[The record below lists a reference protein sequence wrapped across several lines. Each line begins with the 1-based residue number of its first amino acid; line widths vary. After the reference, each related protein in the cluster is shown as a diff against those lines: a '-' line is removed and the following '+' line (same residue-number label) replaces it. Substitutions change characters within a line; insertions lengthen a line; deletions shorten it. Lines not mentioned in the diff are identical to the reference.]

1 MAVDTLMNHP
11 AHRSKDNLPQ
21 PKGATLVQRALTA
34 AFGIPEKSVIAS
46 PFQQP
51 EVVRNSAAILS
62 FDSSVASTRALAHG
76 GFRYIRPFVVLP
88 SIAEPRWLLPE
99 NNSRQAVRGLK
110 LYTPF
115 STRTR
120 VLKALGTGIAAAG
133 FPGHSRSRVIVASRE
148 FLPIENLVRGLTQEA
163 RPGFAISIGTPITCQ
178 KLTVQA
184 MSPAGDIL
192 VYIKIS
198 LGPEAESRI
207 QAEAAILEKLS
218 AFPQMRA
225 RIPRL
230 LSTSDLGAGKFL
242 VQSHLPGRPG
252 PTLLTRLHGEFLR
265 DLHSCGCLEWPGEA
279 VVAETSAVWKKLAK
293 GLNSPWQNLSREA
306 FGLAARELAG
316 KRLTCAPMH
325 GDFAPWNSRAHCG
338 QLFCFDWESANWQAP
353 IHWDRF
359 HFLAQTHSL
368 TNTGAGPESLP
379 ETRDGARAS
388 FILYLLYSVAQLA
401 AENSAPATL
410 EYREQLLRRQLSGEM
425 AGAPSQISKVV
436 AGATQKPTLNQEHR
450 LDD

>member
-1 MAVDTLMNHP
+1 MVVDSLMNQP
-11 AHRSKDNLPQ
+11 AHTSKVTLSQ
-21 PKGATLVQRALTA
+21 PKGATLVERALA
-34 AFGIPEKSVIAS
+34 AVFGIPERSVIAS
-46 PFQQP
+46 PLQQP
-51 EVVRNSAAILS
+51 EIARNSAALLS
-62 FDSSVASTRALAHG
+62 FDSSVASTRALAHD

-148 FLPIENLVRGLTQEA
+148 FLPIENLVRGLTQET
-163 RPGFAISIGTPITCQ
+163 RPGFAISIGTLITCQ

-192 VYIKIS
+192 AYIKIP
-198 LGPEAESRI
+198 LGPEAEYRI

-218 AFPQMRA
+218 AFPQMRP

-242 VQSHLPGRPG
+242 VQSHLPGTPG
-252 PTLLTRLHGEFLR
+252 PTLLTHLHDEFLR
-265 DLHSCGCLEWPGEA
+265 DLHSCGSLEWPGEA
-279 VVAETSAVWKKLAK
+279 VVAETSAVWKRLAK
-293 GLNSPWQNLSREA
+293 GLNSSWGSLSREA

-325 GDFAPWNSRAHCG
+325 GDFAPWNSRTHSRH
-338 QLFCFDWESANWQAP
+338 LFCFDWESANWQAP
-353 IHWDRF
+353 IEWDRF

-368 TNTGAGPESLP
+368 INKGSGPESLA
-379 ETRDGARAS
+379 ETRDGGRGS
-388 FILYLLYSVAQLA
+388 FILYLLHSAAQLA
-401 AENSAPATL
+401 AENSPPATL

-425 AGAPSQISKVV
+425 AGAPSPIAKVV
-436 AGATQKPTLNQEHR
+436 ANATQ
-450 LDD
+450 

>member
-1 MAVDTLMNHP
+1 MVVDSLMNQP
-11 AHRSKDNLPQ
+11 AHTSKVTLSQ
-21 PKGATLVQRALTA
+21 PKGATLVERALA
-34 AFGIPEKSVIAS
+34 AVFGIPERSVIAS
-46 PFQQP
+46 PLQQP
-51 EVVRNSAAILS
+51 EIARNSAALLS
-62 FDSSVASTRALAHG
+62 FDSSVASTRALAHD

-148 FLPIENLVRGLTQEA
+148 FLPIENLVRGLTQET
-163 RPGFAISIGTPITCQ
+163 RPGFAISIGTLITCQ

-192 VYIKIS
+192 AYIKIP
-198 LGPEAESRI
+198 LGPEAEYRI

-218 AFPQMRA
+218 AFPQMRP

-242 VQSHLPGRPG
+242 VQSHLPGTPG
-252 PTLLTRLHGEFLR
+252 PTLLTHLHDEFLR
-265 DLHSCGCLEWPGEA
+265 DLHSCGSLEWPGEA
-279 VVAETSAVWKKLAK
+279 VVAETSAVWKRLAK
-293 GLNSPWQNLSREA
+293 GLNSSWGSLSREA

-325 GDFAPWNSRAHCG
+325 GDFAPWNSRTHSRH
-338 QLFCFDWESANWQAP
+338 LFCFDWESANWQAP
-353 IHWDRF
+353 IEWDRF

-368 TNTGAGPESLP
+368 INKGSGPEGLA
-379 ETRDGARAS
+379 ETRDGGRGS
-388 FILYLLYSVAQLA
+388 FILYLLHSAAQLA
-401 AENSAPATL
+401 AENSPPATL
-410 EYREQLLRRQLSGEM
+410 KYREQLLRRQLSGEM
-425 AGAPSQISKVV
+425 AGAPSPIAKVV
-436 AGATQKPTLNQEHR
+436 ANATQ
-450 LDD
+450 